1 MRKIKFIVIAVF
13 APAAILFAGA
23 PAHAADPSQNLAA
36 RAALLADVDSGLILF
51 EHNMDLRHPAD
62 ALTKVMTLLLAVSA
76 CETGTA
82 NPNDIVVMTES
93 AYYNI
98 NAMSTTQNILP
109 GERMTLLDLMYS
121 GYVGN
126 ANEACNMIAE
136 HIAGS
141 VVRFIEM
148 MNELA
153 EELGCKNTNFT
164 NANGQ
169 YNDTQRTSAMD
180 QFIIFREAMTYPLF
194 VEISSTFR
202 HELGETNMSEPR
214 RLTNSNLL
222 MSPNSK
228 YYYRPCTS
236 GMASAT
242 YEGGYSLVSMS
253 EANGLSLICV
263 VLGSD
268 DFIYEDES
276 VDLRNFTETQRLV
289 EWGLSQFSWRTILST
304 VDLVDK
310 APVTNGAGADF
321 VNLRPESSIELL
333 LNNDILDEDFIKTVT
348 IYSVE
353 SGEALSAPISA
364 GDVLGEVT
372 VTRDGM
378 DYGTILLVASTS
390 IELHRLEFIRM
401 QVSDIMAS
409 STTRNIIWTL
419 VFVVL
424 GYIALVIRHNV
435 LRRKRIR
442 KIEDAKRAL
451 MEERQNQNQNQTR

>member
-1 MRKIKFIVIAVF
+1 MKKIKFIITAVLVLT
-13 APAAILFAGA
+13 AMLFTNA

-36 RAALLADVDSGLILF
+36 RAALLAEMDSGLVLF
-51 EHNMDLRHPAD
+51 EHNMDMRHPAD

-76 CETGTA
+76 CESGTA
-82 NPNDIVVMTES
+82 SPDDIVEMTES

-121 GYVGN
+121 AYVGN

-148 MNELA
+148 MNALA

-164 NANGQ
+164 NTNGQ
-169 YNDTQRTSAMD
+169 YNDSQRTSAMD

-194 VEISSTFR
+194 VEISSTLR
-202 HELGETNMSEPR
+202 YDLEETNMSEPR

-222 MSPNSK
+222 LNPNSK
-228 YYYRPCTS
+228 YYYRSCTS

-242 YEGGYSLVSMS
+242 YEGGYSLVSLS

-263 VLGSD
+263 ILGSD
-268 DFIYEDES
+268 DFIHEDES
-276 VDLRNFTETQRLV
+276 VDLRNFTETQRIV
-289 EWGLSQFSWRTILST
+289 EWGLSQFSRRTILSS

-310 APVTNGAGADF
+310 APVANGAGADF

-333 LNNDILDEDFIKTVT
+333 LNNDILDEDFVKTVT

-353 SGEALSAPISA
+353 SGETLFAPISA

-372 VTRDGM
+372 VTRNGV
-378 DYGTILLVASTS
+378 DYGTILLVANTG
-390 IELHRLEFIRM
+390 IELHRVEFIRM
-401 QVSDIMAS
+401 QVNDIMAS
-409 STTRNIIWTL
+409 STTRNIIWAL
-419 VFVVL
+419 VFLIL
-424 GYIALVIRHNV
+424 GYTALVIRYNV

-442 KIEDAKRAL
+442 KIEDAKRHL
-451 MEERQNQNQNQTR
+451 MQERQNQNQNQPR